1 MRVKCFL
8 AATLVAVL
16 SWGLLAGVAG
26 TTPTQEEFDEIVDRE
41 MFKFI
46 HGEDYRSEVRYWK
59 SRGVTDE
66 MFGKA
71 YVKIARRTIN
81 DPVRYDHKC
90 EQSIDGIAE
99 FCTGEMQL
107 TNLLFLAEHAGVD
120 AVRSHAIWVLST
132 KTTPVYF
139 TAFAERVVA
148 STNLGFHAAGALMS
162 GLSESYV
169 KIDPQNIVWKRR
181 IIKTLRR
188 HLEVGGKGS
197 AIADHALVRHDKTY
211 AKSEF
216 RRKMAERMLDP
227 QRSPLK
233 GNEWIDRR
241 RVEEDLRRVLWEGL
255 TK

>member
-8 AATLVAVL
+8 AALAAVL
-16 SWGLLAGVAG
+16 SWVLFAGVAG

-41 MFKFI
+41 MFKYM
-46 HGEDYRSEVRYWK
+46 HGWDYADAVNYWRK
-59 SRGVTDE
+59 RGVTDE

-71 YVKIARRTIN
+71 YVKIARRTMN
-81 DPVRYDHKC
+81 EPVGYDNKC
-90 EQSIDGIAE
+90 SKAIDGIVE
-99 FCTGEMQL
+99 FCSGEMLL
-107 TNLLFLAEHAGVD
+107 TNLLFLAEHTTYDRDRAY
-120 AVRSHAIWVLST
+120 AIIKLARNT
-132 KTTPVYF
+132 KPAYF
-139 TAFAERVVA
+139 TAFAERLVA
-148 STNLGFHAAGALMS
+148 STNLDFHAAGALMS
-162 GLSESYV
+162 GLSESYE

-181 IIKTLRR
+181 IIQTLRR

-233 GNEWIDRR
+233 GNEWIGRR
-241 RVEEDLRRVLWEGL
+241 RVEEELRRVLREGI
-255 TK
+255 KK